1 MKLLI
6 RYPNRQYNINKIMK
20 RKRCE
25 DTIRESFEMKNT
37 RCHNKIFHL
46 FDTECLQI
54 HTVYDWFVL

>member
-1 MKLLI
+1 
-6 RYPNRQYNINKIMK
+6 MK